1 MDDGHSASSNTVIR
15 RAESCCPVLREAAL
29 SYSEG
34 DDASSACDKHPF
46 IRVLIFLNRELI
58 YLLLQIVEDAS
69 KIAATLVHQ
78 NLEPSSFEAVSGT
91 TKLSSHVAA
100 SPRDKNHSDQD
111 DDHKRLRDMISIAA
125 SILKLIASS
134 DWQPL
139 SEP

>member
-78 NLEPSSFEAVSGT
+78 NLEPSSFEAVSGDGT
-91 TKLSSHVAA
+91 TNLRSHVAA

-111 DDHKRLRDMISIAA
+111 DDHKRLRDMI
-125 SILKLIASS
+125 
-134 DWQPL
+134 
-139 SEP
+139 